1 MRMVG
6 RRTRPDA
13 LEFLYADVNLL
24 HADVVA
30 EMGRAMKRH
39 DERVRF

>member
-1 MRMVG
+1 MHWNSF
-6 RRTRPDA
+6 D
-13 LEFLYADVNLL
+13 ADVNLL
-24 HADVVA
+24 HTDVVA